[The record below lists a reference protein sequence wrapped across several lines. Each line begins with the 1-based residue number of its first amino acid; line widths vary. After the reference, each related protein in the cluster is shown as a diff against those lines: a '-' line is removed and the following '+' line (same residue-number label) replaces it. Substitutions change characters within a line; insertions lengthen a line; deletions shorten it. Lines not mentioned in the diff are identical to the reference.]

1 MEGTNKRAGKFYV
14 WATNPEGVIQDGS
27 GWKTASQMEAEGYG
41 EVFDRTF
48 DGSTPPP
55 SNDPVEEPPSEG
67 PPVSDDYGSTPE
79 TSGSLEF

>member
-14 WATNPEGVIQDGS
+14 PTTNPEGIIQDGS
-27 GWKTASQMEAEGYG
+27 GWKTASQMEAYGYG

-55 SNDPVEEPPSEG
+55 PNDPVEEPPQMVL
-67 PPVSDDYGSTPE
+67 PYLMTTVQLLRQVD
-79 TSGSLEF
+79 L